1 MLQHYYSKIIEIIAN
16 IFRRSLRKLGG
27 NQEQKTSHGQRQIE
41 RLKQFVSRS
50 ATMLNL
56 DQEMALA
63 AGMAQPTKVAVIV
76 IGGGEDKVQDRKILR
91 AFVECS
97 GASSARIAIIPSA
110 SREPDIIGQIYH
122 QIFSELKAEV
132 VEVLDIRERQQQSI
146 EEAEAQIDRYTGV
159 FMTGGDQLRLCN
171 LIGETALAIAI
182 RERVRKGKLV
192 LAGTSAGA
200 AAMGHHM
207 ISGGGSGES
216 PHKEIVTMA
225 IGLGILPEIIVDQH
239 FHNRNRMARLMTAI
253 AAHPDK
259 LGIGIDEDT
268 AAIFEQ
274 DGLMR
279 VMGKGTVTVV
289 DPGEVSYSNQLWVSN
304 TAPLTIHNLRVHI
317 LSEGG
322 KYQLQKRIPFGHV
335 I

>member
-1 MLQHYYSKIIEIIAN
+1 
-16 IFRRSLRKLGG
+16 LGG
-27 NQEQKTSHGQRQIE
+27 SQEHKAKQSQQQID
-41 RLKQFVSRS
+41 RLKQFVNQS

-56 DQEMALA
+56 EQETAVA
-63 AGMAQPTKVAVIV
+63 TGMSQPTKAAVIV
-76 IGGGEDKVQDRKILR
+76 IGGGEDKVQDRVILR
-91 AFVECS
+91 AFVENS
-97 GASSARIAIIPSA
+97 GATSARIAIIPSA
-110 SREPDIIGQIYH
+110 SREPDIIGRIYH
-122 QIFSELKAEV
+122 QIFSELKAEM
-132 VEVLDIRERQQQSI
+132 VEVLDIRERQEQTP
-146 EEAEAQIDRYTGV
+146 AEAKAQLDSFTGV
-159 FMTGGDQLRLCN
+159 FMTGGDQLRLCS
-171 LIGETALAIAI
+171 LIGESPLAIAI
-182 RERVRKGKLV
+182 RERVHKGQLV

-207 ISGGGSGES
+207 IAGGGSGES
-216 PHKEIVTMA
+216 PHKEMVNMS
-225 IGLGILPEIIVDQH
+225 IGLRILPDIVVDQH

-268 AAIFEQ
+268 AAIFEL

-317 LSEGG
+317 LSAGG
-322 KYQLQKRIPFGHV
+322 KYHLRKRAPLSPI

>member
-1 MLQHYYSKIIEIIAN
+1 MQFI
-16 IFRRSLRKLGG
+16 
-27 NQEQKTSHGQRQIE
+27 NQS
-41 RLKQFVSRS
+41 VVRS
-50 ATMLNL
+50 ASMLNL
-56 DQEMALA
+56 DTEMAVA
-63 AGMAQPTKVAVIV
+63 TGMAQPTKAATIV
-76 IGGGEDKVQDRKILR
+76 IGGGEDKVQDRVILR
-91 AFVECS
+91 TFVERA

-110 SREPDIIGQIYH
+110 SREPDIIGRIYH
-122 QIFSELKAEV
+122 EIFSELKAAR
-132 VEVLDIRERQQQSI
+132 VEVLDIRERQQQTI
-146 EEAEAQIDRYTGV
+146 GEAEEQLNNFTGV
-159 FMTGGDQLRLCN
+159 FMTGGDQLRLCG
-171 LIGETALAIAI
+171 LIGETPLAIAI
-182 RERVRKGKLV
+182 RERVHQGKLV

-200 AAMGHHM
+200 AAMGYNM

-216 PHKEIVTMA
+216 PHKEIVTMSV
-225 IGLGILPEIIVDQH
+225 GLGILPEIVVDQH

-317 LSEGG
+317 LSAGG
-322 KYQLQKRIPFGHV
+322 SYHLQKRMPLSPI